1 MMKAVSATVRV
12 RPAAPPEVLII
23 TSRTLHSGSVLKR
36 TSARW
41 RASSAGMAS
50 DAWSTPFASS
60 ASLTRRSRRPQLENT
75 TALDP
80 AGRPCSSASSAHTL
94 APYSALKLEDKLWK
108 AASAEAVAASFAA
121 RAAAARC
128 ARCASR
134 MASSSLMVSKMSE
147 GLSVL
152 RQMGQGA
159 QPAPAGMISWMQS
172 LQNAWPHE
180 VTARRSGSSKQMGHS
195 PVLPAL
201 LLFSAALAL
210 AAVVAAD
217 AEPPP
222 PAPPPACCCCCCCCA
237 PSLAFW
243 AEASVAAGALPDCAV
258 AAPRPL
264 PRGARAPP
272 RAGLLAADAGLLPT
286 SSPPASTPLSSC
298 CCSCCSCSSSAAF
311 LFAVPV
317 LLRLPPPPPFSPFP
331 FSSPCCCSSCCCL
344 LTELPAA
351 RFTPPS
357 PAGPAPPSAP
367 PPLPS
372 SSPTATV
379 QQLALSLSTTSC

>member
-222 PAPPPACCCCCCCCA
+222 PAPPPACCCCCCCCGGGCRVSGCST
-237 PSLAFW
+237 P
-243 AEASVAAGALPDCAV
+243 ALPVLQRADCGWIGCARAAV
-258 AAPRPL
+258 AAAAAAATGSFCEVL
-264 PRGARAPP
+264 APV
-272 RAGLLAADAGLLPT
+272 A
-286 SSPPASTPLSSC
+286 PASCMC
-298 CCSCCSCSSSAAF
+298 CRLVSDEAAFSCCSLGRGAGERPPLAAALLMGDCPLPFACCSAGAEVLRGAGRRCSLNTTLSSS
-311 LFAVPV
+311 
-317 LLRLPPPPPFSPFP
+317 
-331 FSSPCCCSSCCCL
+331 SC
-344 LTELPAA
+344 
-351 RFTPPS
+351 
-357 PAGPAPPSAP
+357 
-367 PPLPS
+367 
-372 SSPTATV
+372 
-379 QQLALSLSTTSC
+379 SLSSGIAWPCAW